1 MVARAAL
8 RALCAGAL
16 AIDVNTALLAASDAL
31 GLRTAHGGL
40 LRFGQLHG
48 APVADAVGA
57 GPWWRGVLVPAT
69 GGPGFAT
76 AFHIGV
82 GLLMALG
89 YAALPL
95 RRAGWSPLRAGLAC
109 AALVWLLNAA
119 VVLPAI
125 GEGFAGSR
133 SLGVP
138 GMAAF
143 AAIHTVFFVLLAL
156 LYDQLTDHT
165 ALDTD

>member
-57 GPWWRGVLVPAT
+57 GPWWRSVLVPAT
-69 GGPGFAT
+69 GLTADRVKQVLASQRRLAAFGP
-76 AFHIGV
+76 
-82 GLLMALG
+82 
-89 YAALPL
+89 
-95 RRAGWSPLRAGLAC
+95 
-109 AALVWLLNAA
+109 AA
-119 VVLPAI
+119 VPR
-125 GEGFAGSR
+125 G
-133 SLGVP
+133 
-138 GMAAF
+138 
-143 AAIHTVFFVLLAL
+143 
-156 LYDQLTDHT
+156 
-165 ALDTD
+165 